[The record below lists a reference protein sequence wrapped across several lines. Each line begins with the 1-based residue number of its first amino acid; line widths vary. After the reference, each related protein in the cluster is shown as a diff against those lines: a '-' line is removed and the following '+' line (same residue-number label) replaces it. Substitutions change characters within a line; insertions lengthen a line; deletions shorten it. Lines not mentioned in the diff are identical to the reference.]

1 MIRFLLF
8 QMQPK
13 LRPSFLDISKMV
25 DIIIDLQNDKSMD
38 HLVLE
43 ESLLCACHRKERNTR
58 GNLENVFEE
67 SYNRLG
73 VIQRNGS
80 RKLANE
86 TFRRCSLCGGRC
98 LTISDNNNSNN
109 NENTTV
115 EMPSEKMFQIGEVVN
130 EITENHSDIT
140 NELHLNLQSQSST
153 EEDED
158 TKSPPIHIE
167 PATPEHEKPANRK
180 NVTFPSDSPRYS
192 TLEKARKFPAGV
204 LLNQDTN
211 NISRKTNQLAD
222 NTPGF
227 LPRFFSHILR
237 RRKSYINLINNS
249 LEEESPRRI
258 LQKFFHFSTHHCRG
272 SRKDYFDV
280 ESQHHSFNQSSS
292 DDESLAKRS
301 LSVSSGGKKFTNSQR
316 QASSQPALLQLNSID
331 LSPDFVIDMEPKTNS
346 LPQGSPKSKVSR
358 TKSFMNMFFRRRSH
372 NS

>member
-1 MIRFLLF
+1 
-8 QMQPK
+8 MQPK
-13 LRPSFLDISKMV
+13 LRPSFLDISKMI

-43 ESLLCACHRKERNTR
+43 ESLLCACHRKERNTK
-58 GNLENVFEE
+58 GNIENVFEE
-67 SYNRLG
+67 SYNRVG

-98 LTISDNNNSNN
+98 LTISNNNNSNY
-109 NENTTV
+109 ENITM
-115 EMPSEKMFQIGEVVN
+115 EMPSEKMFQIGEVAN
-130 EITENHSDIT
+130 EIAENHSDIT

-158 TKSPPIHIE
+158 KKSPPIHIE

-180 NVTFPSDSPRYS
+180 NVTFPSESPRYS

-237 RRKSYINLINNS
+237 RQKSYINLINNGF
-249 LEEESPRRI
+249 EGESPRRI
-258 LQKFFHFSTHHCRG
+258 LHKFFHFSTHHCRE
-272 SRKDYFDV
+272 SRKDCFDV
-280 ESQHHSFNQSSS
+280 ESQNHSFNQSLS
-292 DDESLAKRS
+292 DDESLGKRS
-301 LSVSSGGKKFTNSQR
+301 LSISSSDKKLTNGKR
-316 QASSQPALLQLNSID
+316 QASSQPALLQLNSVH
-331 LSPDFVIDMEPKTNS
+331 LSSDFVIDMEPKTNS
-346 LPQGSPKSKVSR
+346 QPQGSPKSKISR
-358 TKSFMNMFFRRRSH
+358 SKSFMNMFFRRRSH